1 MLPLLHSPRAFE
13 SVLCFTAHMTATY
26 TSLRLTLE
34 PQGFMSLA
42 CTCWMHYKCCH
53 WSRFNNPIA

>member
-34 PQGFMSLA
+34 PQGYVSGLHMLHA
-42 CTCWMHYKCCH
+42 LQML
-53 WSRFNNPIA
+53 PLEQV